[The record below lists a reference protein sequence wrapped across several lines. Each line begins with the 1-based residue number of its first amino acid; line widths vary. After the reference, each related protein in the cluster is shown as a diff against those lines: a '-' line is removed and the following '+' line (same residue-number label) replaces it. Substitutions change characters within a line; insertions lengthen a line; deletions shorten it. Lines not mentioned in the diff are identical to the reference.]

1 MIERACDEISWCNG
15 SKRLWPI
22 RKNRHLQPFATLAN
36 GIRFACLL
44 CVIQRSRP
52 RGQFHPLLYVSGSR
66 GVIGKTIHAESGAD
80 EDGLAAFLGAR
91 ARLFRIAYRVLKNS
105 AEAEDVMQDVW
116 IRWQTT
122 DRSAVRDVAAFLATT
137 TMRLAINV
145 IHSARWRRETD
156 IEPLLRVSVDTR
168 AADLDLEASRSET
181 LRSAVIVLL
190 EKLSPA
196 ERAAYV
202 LREAFDYSYREIANI
217 LRVQE
222 ANARQLV
229 TRARRH
235 VADGRHAA
243 VNSAEQWQFLAAFAA
258 AAREGTLTALESF
271 LAGVADGTAGKE
283 ERPARTGSAVVAT
296 HCNASSWPAPD
307 TAAAA

>member
-1 MIERACDEISWCNG
+1 
-15 SKRLWPI
+15 
-22 RKNRHLQPFATLAN
+22 
-36 GIRFACLL
+36 
-44 CVIQRSRP
+44 
-52 RGQFHPLLYVSGSR
+52 
-66 GVIGKTIHAESGAD
+66 
-80 EDGLAAFLGAR
+80 
-91 ARLFRIAYRVLKNS
+91 
-105 AEAEDVMQDVW
+105 
-116 IRWQTT
+116 
-122 DRSAVRDVAAFLATT
+122 
-137 TMRLAINV
+137 MRLAINV
-145 IHSARWRRETD
+145 IQSARWRRETD

-168 AADLDLEASRSET
+168 AADLDSEASRSQT

-243 VNSAEQWQFLAAFAA
+243 ANSAEQWQFLAAFTA

-296 HCNASSWPAPD
+296 HCNASSWSAPD